1 MYFRRLQVGEVI
13 GFKLAKDGTG
23 VSFRI
28 FVRAPYDR
36 FVTAG
41 SRFWNASGV
50 DVALDAAGFRVQTQS
65 LISILLGG
73 IAFQSPP
80 DVQPGPPSEP
90 NTEFTLFANQGEAFE
105 HPDTVAETYLLLFD
119 ESVRGLSVGAAVDF
133 RGLVIGEVTA
143 IGLDID
149 PAKMEIRSPVEIR
162 IYPDRL
168 RARLLKSGK
177 PGRRS
182 HRACTTLCRSRPAR
196 PVAQRESVDGPAL
209 RGTGFL
215 PQCPEDHP
223 RYDPGLTGRQ
233 NLSFFAGAYRM
244 NKRDWRSRLEQCV
257 AACQLAGV
265 LDRPAETYSG
275 GEKRRLNL
283 AIALLNTPRILYLD
297 EPTVGI
303 DARSRQAIVE
313 AIAALKAQGVTI
325 VYTSHYMEE
334 VEQLCDQLMVI
345 DEGRIVALGGK
356 EDLLKQF
363 APSALVVTLERPV
376 AREGVA
382 ALNPVWQDDTHLTVP
397 IASAADLPRVMEVL
411 HAGAA
416 YGDASAL
423 KAARLEQAYL
433 AMIGPGD
440 AS

>member
-1 MYFRRLQVGEVI
+1 
-13 GFKLAKDGTG
+13 
-23 VSFRI
+23 
-28 FVRAPYDR
+28 
-36 FVTAG
+36 
-41 SRFWNASGV
+41 
-50 DVALDAAGFRVQTQS
+50 
-65 LISILLGG
+65 
-73 IAFQSPP
+73 
-80 DVQPGPPSEP
+80 
-90 NTEFTLFANQGEAFE
+90 
-105 HPDTVAETYLLLFD
+105 
-119 ESVRGLSVGAAVDF
+119 
-133 RGLVIGEVTA
+133 
-143 IGLDID
+143 
-149 PAKMEIRSPVEIR
+149 
-162 IYPDRL
+162 
-168 RARLLKSGK
+168 
-177 PGRRS
+177 
-182 HRACTTLCRSRPAR
+182 
-196 PVAQRESVDGPAL
+196 
-209 RGTGFL
+209 
-215 PQCPEDHP
+215 
-223 RYDPGLTGRQ
+223 
-233 NLSFFAGAYRM
+233 M

-411 HAGAA
+411 HAGGATVTQA
-416 YGDASAL
+416 RYG
-423 KAARLEQAYL
+423 AARLEQAYL
-433 AMIGPGD
+433 AMIGPGE
-440 AS
+440 AA